1 MALPL
6 RSRLSLPF
14 DGARLRTLRER
25 RGLRQA
31 DLAQR
36 CTDQGTSVSRFQV
49 VRAET
54 GKNMPT
60 PATLA
65 AFARA
70 LEIEIDDLLTPDE
83 SLARETVA
91 EAS

>member
-1 MALPL
+1 MAPPL

-14 DGARLRTLRER
+14 DGDRLRALRER
-25 RGLRQA
+25 RGFRQA

-70 LEIEIDDLLTPDE
+70 LDIEIDDLLTPE
-83 SLARETVA
+83 MVP
-91 EAS
+91 ASEPVRRAS